1 MKARLSWV
9 FFFVAA
15 IVLSGCEPTDV
26 NTDFDN
32 YWSSNS
38 LVRMKLRG
46 KVKTLQAEGERLE
59 FNEKG
64 FITSSSF
71 FSDDYSTSV
80 TYLWF

>member
-15 IVLSGCEPTDV
+15 IVLSGCEPTDI

-59 FNEKG
+59 FNEKDLLQAVL
-64 FITSSSF
+64 
-71 FSDDYSTSV
+71 FSQTIIV
-80 TYLWF
+80 LL